1 MTPITKMCD
10 TLEKPELKKKIMEK
24 IFEQFD
30 ARFTK
35 CVDYL
40 SKFVE

>member
-1 MTPITKMCD
+1 MCD

-35 CVDYL
+35 YVNEL
-40 SKFVE
+40 SEFVV